1 MNGID
6 RDCVSAKLNLLIQ
19 IYMDY
24 DMQDLKELLNK
35 YKTED
40 KEQKPDAK
48 TELKLGASLQSVA
61 NSVIASSLM
70 RGAK

>member
-6 RDCVSAKLNLLIQ
+6 RDYVSTKLNLLIR

-48 TELKLGASLQSVA
+48 TELKRGASLQSVA